1 MKGKEV
7 KFYWKELKE
16 GKEYD
21 EDIAIPPDKDAEA
34 YIKDLLVKFNAE
46 EDHRHKQN
54 PDYKI
59 YYREFI
65 RLEGETG
72 KHREIMVR
80 CVSTKYNTLTITR
93 GDEMYD
99 LYLCK
104 NCKMIRKRPTVEWNE
119 AFCFPERVCT
129 QCNKLFVTVRTLAF
143 HNKRANHRLPDW
155 FPDGV

>member
-7 KFYWKELKE
+7 KFYWLEIKTD
-16 GKEYD
+16 KEYD
-21 EDIAIPPDKDAEA
+21 EDIPIPEGQDPET
-34 YIKDLLVKFNAE
+34 YIKDLLEKFNIE
-46 EDHRHKQN
+46 EDRRHKAN

-59 YYREFI
+59 YHRKFI

-72 KHREIMVR
+72 KQREIMVK
-80 CVSTKYNTLTITR
+80 CKSTKYNTITITR

-99 LYLCK
+99 LYQCE
-104 NCKMIRKRPTVEWNE
+104 NCKFMRKRPTVEWHE
-119 AFCFPERVCT
+119 AFCFPDRVCT

-143 HNKRANHRLPDW
+143 HNKRGNHRLPDW